1 MMRDKASAPSWLKV
15 GITVIPARS
24 ILALA
29 VIMLFASPLMAAQ
42 DAALDH
48 GSLRETWPWW
58 LGLTVLVAV
67 FAWAAIASSRW
78 DSERG
83 RQFEEQLLKS
93 MYARGDIDQQDYSA
107 LSHELE
113 EQARDRDEQNRER

>member
-1 MMRDKASAPSWLKV
+1 M
-15 GITVIPARS
+15 
-24 ILALA
+24 ILARLIIA
-29 VIMLFASPLMAAQ
+29 VATVVLFASPLMAAQ
-42 DAALDH
+42 DVSLDH

-58 LGLTVLVAV
+58 LGLTVLVTA

-78 DSERG
+78 DSDRG

-107 LSHELE
+107 LSHELD
-113 EQARDRDEQNRER
+113 EQARDLDEQNRER